1 MAKFAYKALR
11 PDGKISEGELEALT
25 VNEALAQVAAMGMR
39 PILLKPIRK
48 SFIGSNLLKGQQI
61 TLEDKVFITRYLSLM
76 LKVGTD
82 LFKAIDILI
91 EDFDKPAVKS
101 LLIEMRSNLGKGQPF
116 YSTFARHPKLFS
128 PVFVNLIKSGE
139 VSGNL
144 EKVFDQLS
152 VQLGKDKDLQS
163 KIKSSLTYPII
174 LFVGS
179 IVVMVLLVSFSLPKI
194 ANVFLQGGFQPPT
207 FSRIVFTVGLFVGN
221 NLTIVLLLMAVI
233 GIGGFLFFV
242 RTLAGKRLAYDVALK
257 IPVIKKVIREIS
269 IQRFA
274 STLSSLLSSGIPI
287 INALEITADST
298 GMPELKD
305 ALHRIAQEGISKGL
319 TVGEAFRKEPVFPKA
334 VSNLIAVS
342 EKSGHLESILGTLAD
357 FYTGEIEAAVK
368 SMVSFIE
375 PVMLVLIG
383 IIVGAIALAV
393 IVPVYQLTSSF

>member
-1 MAKFAYKALR
+1 MKFTYKALR
-11 PDGKISEGELEALT
+11 SDGKILEGELDAPGM
-25 VNEALAQVAAMGMR
+25 NEALARVVSMGMR
-39 PILLKPIRK
+39 PILLKPIRRTVL
-48 SFIGSNLLKGQQI
+48 GLNLLKGQQI

-91 EDFDKPAVKS
+91 EDFDKPGVKS
-101 LLIEMRSNLGKGQPF
+101 LLIEMRTNLEKGQPF
-116 YSTFARHPKLFS
+116 YTTFAQHPKLFS
-128 PVFVNLIKSGE
+128 SVFVNLIKSGE

-163 KIKSSLTYPII
+163 KIKSALTYPVI
-174 LFVGS
+174 LFVAS
-179 IVVMVLLVSFSLPKI
+179 VIVMILLVSFSLPKI
-194 ANVFLQGGFQPPT
+194 ANVFLQGGVQPPT
-207 FSRIVFTVGLFVGN
+207 FSKVVFTVGLFIGN
-221 NLTIVLLLMAVI
+221 NLAIILSLLAFI
-233 GIGGFLFFV
+233 GIGGFFFFTK
-242 RTLAGKRLAYDVALK
+242 TLVGKRLAYDIALR
-257 IPVIKKVIREIS
+257 IPVIKKVIREIA

-287 INALEITADST
+287 VNSLEITAESI

-319 TVGEAFRKEPVFPKA
+319 TVGEAFKKEPVFPKA

-368 SMVSFIE
+368 SLVSFIE

-383 IIVGAIALAV
+383 VIVGTIALAV

>member
-1 MAKFAYKALR
+1 MKFSYKALK
-11 PDGKISEGELEALT
+11 PDGKMLEGELDAPGM
-25 VNEALAQVAAMGMR
+25 NEALAQVVSMGMR
-39 PILLKPIRK
+39 PILLKPIRRTVL
-48 SFIGSNLLKGQQI
+48 GLNLLKGRQI

-91 EDFDKPAVKS
+91 EDFDKPGVRS
-101 LLIEMRSNLGKGQPF
+101 LLIEMRTNLGKGQPF
-116 YSTFARHPKLFS
+116 YATFAQHPKLFS

-163 KIKSSLTYPII
+163 KIKSALTYPVI
-174 LFVGS
+174 LFVAS
-179 IVVMVLLVSFSLPKI
+179 IIVMILLVSFSLPKI
-194 ANVFLQGGFQPPT
+194 ANVFLQGGVQPPT
-207 FSRIVFTVGLFVGN
+207 FSKIVFIIGLFIGN
-221 NLTIVLLLMAVI
+221 NLAIILSLLAFI
-233 GIGGFLFFV
+233 GIGGFFFFAK
-242 RTLAGKRLAYDVALK
+242 TLVGKRLAYDIALR
-257 IPVIKKVIREIS
+257 IPVIKKVIREIA

-287 INALEITADST
+287 VNSLEITAESI

-375 PVMLVLIG
+375 PLMLVLIG
-383 IIVGAIALAV
+383 VIVGTIALAV

>member
-1 MAKFAYKALR
+1 MR
-11 PDGKISEGELEALT
+11 TNLE
-25 VNEALAQVAAMGMR
+25 
-39 PILLKPIRK
+39 
-48 SFIGSNLLKGQQI
+48 
-61 TLEDKVFITRYLSLM
+61 
-76 LKVGTD
+76 
-82 LFKAIDILI
+82 
-91 EDFDKPAVKS
+91 
-101 LLIEMRSNLGKGQPF
+101 KGQPF
-116 YSTFARHPKLFS
+116 YTTFAQHPKLFS

-163 KIKSSLTYPII
+163 KIKSALTYPVI
-174 LFVGS
+174 LFVAS
-179 IVVMVLLVSFSLPKI
+179 VIVMILLVSFSLPKI
-194 ANVFLQGGFQPPT
+194 ANVFLQGGVQPPT
-207 FSRIVFTVGLFVGN
+207 FSKVVFIIGLFIGN
-221 NLTIVLLLMAVI
+221 NLAIILSLLAFI
-233 GIGGFLFFV
+233 GIGGFFFFT
-242 RTLAGKRLAYDVALK
+242 RTLVGKRLAYDIALR
-257 IPVIKKVIREIS
+257 IPVIKKVIREIA

-287 INALEITADST
+287 VNSLEITAESI

-319 TVGEAFRKEPVFPKA
+319 TVGEAFKKEPVFPKA

-368 SMVSFIE
+368 SLVSFIE

-383 IIVGAIALAV
+383 VIVGTIALAV